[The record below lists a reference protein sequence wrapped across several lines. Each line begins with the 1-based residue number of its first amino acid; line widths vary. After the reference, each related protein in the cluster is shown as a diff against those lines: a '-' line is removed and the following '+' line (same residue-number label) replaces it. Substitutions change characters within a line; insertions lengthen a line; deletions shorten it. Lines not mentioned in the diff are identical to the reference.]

1 MSQFRSDTQ
10 RETRHSRTTIDS
22 VSSARQRTRA
32 QTAAYLLSI
41 RPELPPDEVQ
51 ANDEEVNHI
60 DAVQHFYQGMAD
72 KPIYEHTAKQHRAPE
87 LDKSK

>member
-10 RETRHSRTTIDS
+10 QETRHSHTTIDS
-22 VSSARQRTRA
+22 VSSARQRTQA
-32 QTAAYLLSI
+32 QTAAYLLGI
-41 RPELPPDEVQ
+41 CPELPPDEVQ

-60 DAVQHFYQGMAD
+60 DTVQHFYQGMAD